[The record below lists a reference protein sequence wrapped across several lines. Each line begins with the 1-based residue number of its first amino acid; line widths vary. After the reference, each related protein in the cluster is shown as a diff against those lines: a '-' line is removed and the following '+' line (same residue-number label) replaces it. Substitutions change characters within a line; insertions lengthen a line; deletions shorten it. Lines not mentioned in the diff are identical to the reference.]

1 MCIYIFIYIYIQEEK
16 AIQETMTARLLNDD
30 SRAARGMLERIE
42 LRSRHGSIPWA
53 CTTIP
58 LTNDAIKGALTY
70 NFPREIIGDSA
81 ELART
86 VFIIHIQEQQSTLA
100 VHCRSKHPGLCG
112 KVREK
117 RDFNWCDVLVHSC
130 ESILR
135 GQNMRIYVCGIACG
149 GKIKRRFSFSYTL
162 SS

>member
-1 MCIYIFIYIYIQEEK
+1 MDRWIYPDVYTRREK

-42 LRSRHGSIPWA
+42 LRSRHGSIPRA

-70 NFPREIIGDSA
+70 NFPREIIGDSV

-86 VFIIHIQEQQSTLA
+86 VFIIHIQEQQSALA
-100 VHCRSKHPGLCG
+100 VHCRSKRPASTVWQGE
-112 KVREK
+112 RE
-117 RDFNWCDVLVHSC
+117 
-130 ESILR
+130 E
-135 GQNMRIYVCGIACG
+135 
-149 GKIKRRFSFSYTL
+149 RF
-162 SS
+162 

>member
-1 MCIYIFIYIYIQEEK
+1 
-16 AIQETMTARLLNDD
+16 MTTRLLNDD

-42 LRSRHGSIPWA
+42 LRSRHGSIPRA

-86 VFIIHIQEQQSTLA
+86 VFIIHIQEQQSALA
-100 VHCRSKHPGLCG
+100 VHCRSKAPRTVWQGE
-112 KVREK
+112 RE
-117 RDFNWCDVLVHSC
+117 
-130 ESILR
+130 E
-135 GQNMRIYVCGIACG
+135 
-149 GKIKRRFSFSYTL
+149 RF
-162 SS
+162 

>member
-1 MCIYIFIYIYIQEEK
+1 
-16 AIQETMTARLLNDD
+16 MTARLLND

-42 LRSRHGSIPWA
+42 LRSRHGSIPRA

-86 VFIIHIQEQQSTLA
+86 VFIIHIQEQQSA
-100 VHCRSKHPGLCG
+100 PRSVHCRSNHSRT
-112 KVREK
+112 VRQGE
-117 RDFNWCDVLVHSC
+117 R
-130 ESILR
+130 EE
-135 GQNMRIYVCGIACG
+135 
-149 GKIKRRFSFSYTL
+149 RF
-162 SS
+162 